1 MEGMFQPNE
10 DKSTGSIMLKEA
22 QSIPTK
28 MRAKTKASL
37 SPPLFNNSSPSLSY
51 SNKSKKGNPRDT
63 NDLRKSKH
71 HFGGRSESGVI
82 LHLRDPKESVR
93 NLSELSGVPA
103 NWKGTKLTYEN

>member
-37 SPPLFNNSSPSLSY
+37 SPPL
-51 SNKSKKGNPRDT
+51 
-63 NDLRKSKH
+63 
-71 HFGGRSESGVI
+71 I
-82 LHLRDPKESVR
+82 Q
-93 NLSELSGVPA
+93 
-103 NWKGTKLTYEN
+103 